1 MKRLIF
7 EKNEIR
13 FIRIEIRRGEIL
25 VTSMIIIEIFLL
37 FLGNGNVEVD

>member
-25 VTSMIIIEIFLL
+25 VMLMIIIEIFLL